1 MKTVELKT
9 NLIELIGRVEDNKI
23 LKSVFDFLTTKLK
36 SEKQAEFL
44 DQFTEEQKKHIED
57 GIEEG
62 IAQLNRGEWISQ
74 EEALEKIRLK
84 RNKS

>member
-44 DQFTEEQKKHIED
+44 DQFTEEQKKYIEE

-84 RNKS
+84 RKKS